1 MRTLYRARTI
11 HTQSYPATGEWMLVD
26 GRHVQRVG
34 TGEAPEADRVIDL
47 PGATIIPGFIDT
59 HVHLTATGIAL
70 ANRDV
75 ETADGARALM
85 AIARARAAREEG
97 PIFLQ
102 GYDETTFVR
111 RLHVT
116 ERPIASSIDA
126 AAAARASTL
135 TILETLTEDEWTRTG
150 THAEQGPGGIAA
162 GGGPSGELRDQ
173 HGGAVV
179 AEQGLSAGEGAGQGQ
194 GK

>member
-75 ETADGARALM
+75 ETADGAQRVAGDRPS
-85 AIARARAAREEG
+85 AR
-97 PIFLQ
+97 
-102 GYDETTFVR
+102 
-111 RLHVT
+111 
-116 ERPIASSIDA
+116 
-126 AAAARASTL
+126 
-135 TILETLTEDEWTRTG
+135 
-150 THAEQGPGGIAA
+150 GPGGRPHLPAGLRRDTLGRPEAA
-162 GGGPSGELRDQ
+162 RSR
-173 HGGAVV
+173 
-179 AEQGLSAGEGAGQGQ
+179 
-194 GK
+194 

>member
-1 MRTLYRARTI
+1 
-11 HTQSYPATGEWMLVD
+11 MLVD

-75 ETADGARALM
+75 ETADGGAARCWR
-85 AIARARAAREEG
+85 IARARAAREEG

-102 GYDETTFVR
+102 GYDETR
-111 RLHVT
+111 WADP
-116 ERPIASSIDA
+116 E
-126 AAAARASTL
+126 AARSRRARRRRSTAP
-135 TILETLTEDEWTRTG
+135 W
-150 THAEQGPGGIAA
+150 
-162 GGGPSGELRDQ
+162 
-173 HGGAVV
+173 
-179 AEQGLSAGEGAGQGQ
+179 
-194 GK
+194 